1 MKVLIFFQKEWI
13 TVIKLSSI
21 LDRGEERILEVVNW
35 FQTEIRKL
43 PNRKTYFRYPT
54 HTIYCEKNNI

>member
-1 MKVLIFFQKEWI
+1 MDNSNKTLLFL
-13 TVIKLSSI
+13 T
-21 LDRGEERILEVVNW
+21 EERILEVVNW